1 MHNFAKLTEQGEK
14 VITTHKEERQARVI
28 SEQLQKFVSTCIH
41 PFDTSV
47 KELCNIYSGETCS
60 EKTNVNKSYEIGTE
74 LMLEFQRGLP
84 EGFHSRLPT
93 RVISMV
99 KGKRAKKKDE
109 IVEMYKNESIFSRV
123 LYLLS
128 ANQIDLG
135 VFNYKVAPFPTS
147 IFEDSGSPGSQNRH
161 QF

>member
-1 MHNFAKLTEQGEK
+1 
-14 VITTHKEERQARVI
+14 
-28 SEQLQKFVSTCIH
+28 
-41 PFDTSV
+41 
-47 KELCNIYSGETCS
+47 
-60 EKTNVNKSYEIGTE
+60 
-74 LMLEFQRGLP
+74 MLEFQRGLP

>member
-1 MHNFAKLTEQGEK
+1 
-14 VITTHKEERQARVI
+14 
-28 SEQLQKFVSTCIH
+28 
-41 PFDTSV
+41 
-47 KELCNIYSGETCS
+47 
-60 EKTNVNKSYEIGTE
+60 
-74 LMLEFQRGLP
+74 MLEFQRGLP

-161 QF
+161 QFLKKLNVEVSSRNITPDAVVIEGDGALLCCPLTQRRIG